1 MNRKS
6 QSSLIII
13 LKMKRLFLLLLIA
26 AMPNFVSAINLN
38 LRADT
43 SKVDT
48 LQFNNDQ
55 AFNLCYNSLEYWWYY
70 SKIQDSII
78 MQQKHMIEKYIVVTG
93 IQSQKEEDLESMY
106 NLKKQ
111 VEMDES
117 NKKFDDEV
125 VRKKRWRKR
134 TFVVSAIAI
143 IEGAIIYLIISM

>member
-1 MNRKS
+1 
-6 QSSLIII
+6 
-13 LKMKRLFLLLLIA
+13 
-26 AMPNFVSAINLN
+26 
-38 LRADT
+38 
-43 SKVDT
+43 
-48 LQFNNDQ
+48 
-55 AFNLCYNSLEYWWYY
+55 
-70 SKIQDSII
+70 

>member
-1 MNRKS
+1 
-6 QSSLIII
+6 
-13 LKMKRLFLLLLIA
+13 
-26 AMPNFVSAINLN
+26 
-38 LRADT
+38 
-43 SKVDT
+43 
-48 LQFNNDQ
+48 
-55 AFNLCYNSLEYWWYY
+55 
-70 SKIQDSII
+70 
-78 MQQKHMIEKYIVVTG
+78 MIEKYIVVTG
-93 IQSQKEEDLESMY
+93 IQSQKEQDLESMY

>member
-1 MNRKS
+1 
-6 QSSLIII
+6 
-13 LKMKRLFLLLLIA
+13 
-26 AMPNFVSAINLN
+26 
-38 LRADT
+38 
-43 SKVDT
+43 
-48 LQFNNDQ
+48 
-55 AFNLCYNSLEYWWYY
+55 
-70 SKIQDSII
+70 
-78 MQQKHMIEKYIVVTG
+78 MIEKYIVVTG
-93 IQSQKEEDLESMY
+93 VQSQKEEDLESMY

>member
-1 MNRKS
+1 
-6 QSSLIII
+6 
-13 LKMKRLFLLLLIA
+13 
-26 AMPNFVSAINLN
+26 
-38 LRADT
+38 
-43 SKVDT
+43 
-48 LQFNNDQ
+48 
-55 AFNLCYNSLEYWWYY
+55 
-70 SKIQDSII
+70 
-78 MQQKHMIEKYIVVTG
+78 MIEKYIVVTG